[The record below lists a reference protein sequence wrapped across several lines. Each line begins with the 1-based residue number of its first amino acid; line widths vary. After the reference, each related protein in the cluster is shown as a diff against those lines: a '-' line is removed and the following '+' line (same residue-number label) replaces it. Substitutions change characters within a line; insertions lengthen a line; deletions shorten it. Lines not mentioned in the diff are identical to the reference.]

1 MAAGRLFFGVAG
13 LCARSYRAGLRAR
26 TLLAFLCALTLP
38 APAATVTPAT
48 ATNYYFSA
56 PLYPAH
62 IRGEVMGDPPA
73 YRTVRSED
81 ADWLFEA
88 FQERFALRTGSLLS
102 ALPVLSSSA
111 RDQEVYQAF
120 STVFIANVLDN
131 SACEPGYYL
140 DATAPTT
147 GTARVA
153 FDWNSPPALTN
164 IYTATSYTNATT
176 NAFSTISMP
185 MTNGTV
191 SVYTNQ
197 WQFTYPDLCAQTVT
211 NVRTAVCLDFCHA
224 GDGMFPGYSNYIDN
238 AVTPLIAF
246 RPGSFA
252 RTYAALRG
260 AVRLGEQAATTNLA
274 PPVITYSHVIFPD
287 SQYEREGYTTNATA
301 YVGAEYS
308 IRGLRNISG
317 TDVHE
322 RSTSAYYALAPSR
335 FDSDLVTTGG
345 VVRVSIDAAYAV
357 CEFQY
362 QNASGTAID
371 KAVVVPLDG
380 PELLTGYQPSALV
393 RALLDARALL
403 VACASAAGVPAPPA
417 SAPGYAPAMGEN
429 SYWSVNCS
437 DLVIIYR
444 THPTSKFDAW

>member
-1 MAAGRLFFGVAG
+1 MIKKVLILAVASLLFA
-13 LCARSYRAGLRAR
+13 
-26 TLLAFLCALTLP
+26 TTLP
-38 APAATVTPAT
+38 VGAADVTPAA

-56 PLYPAH
+56 PLYPSH

-131 SACEPGYYL
+131 SACAPRYYL

-164 IYTATSYTNATT
+164 IYTATSYTNAIT
-176 NAFSTISMP
+176 NAFSVISMP

-191 SVYTNQ
+191 NVYTNQ
-197 WQFTYPDLCAQTVT
+197 WQFTYPDLSSQTVT
-211 NVRTAVCLDFCHA
+211 NVRSAACLDYCHA
-224 GDGMFPGYSNYIDN
+224 GDGMFPGYTNYIDN
-238 AVTPLIAF
+238 AVTPQIAF

-260 AVRLGEQAATTNLA
+260 AVRLAEQAATTNLA
-274 PPVITYSHVIFPD
+274 PPVVTYSHVIYPG
-287 SQYEREGYTTNATA
+287 SQYESEYYTTNATA
-301 YVGAEYS
+301 RVGAEYS
-308 IRGLRNISG
+308 ISGLQDSNG
-317 TDVHE
+317 TEVYE
-322 RSTSAYYALAPSR
+322 RSTAAYYALAPSR

-345 VVRVSIDAAYAV
+345 VVRVTIDAAYAV
-357 CEFQY
+357 CEFLY

-371 KAVVVPLDG
+371 KAIVVPVGD
-380 PELLTGYQPSALV
+380 PELLTGYHPSALV
-393 RALLDARALL
+393 RVALDARALV
-403 VACASAAGVPAPPA
+403 VACASAAGVSAPPA

-429 SYWSVNCS
+429 SYWSVSCS